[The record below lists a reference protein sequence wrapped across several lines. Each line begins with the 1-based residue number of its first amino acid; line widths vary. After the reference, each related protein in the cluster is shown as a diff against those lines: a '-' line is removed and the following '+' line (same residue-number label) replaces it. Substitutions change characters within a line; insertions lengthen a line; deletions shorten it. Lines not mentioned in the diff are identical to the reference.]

1 MTELSFLLDLL
12 FNHRLPKTAKE
23 AIGARIKEV
32 EEKLNE
38 VKDPRIPFGTAR
50 SPIAAGAPQA
60 VSTLAAMDKHGIA
73 AESIPV
79 EIIAQTP
86 AAQAA
91 MASRQAALNNA
102 GKIDKNAQRPRKF

>member
-38 VKDPRIPFGTAR
+38 VKDPRIPFGTVR
-50 SPIAAGAPQA
+50 SPIVAGAPQSA
-60 VSTLAAMDKHGIA
+60 STLAAMEKHGIVEPA
-73 AESIPV
+73 PV
-79 EIIAQTP
+79 EVIAQTP

-91 MASRQAALNNA
+91 MLSRQAAINSA
-102 GKIDKNAQRPRKF
+102 GKIDKNAERPRKF